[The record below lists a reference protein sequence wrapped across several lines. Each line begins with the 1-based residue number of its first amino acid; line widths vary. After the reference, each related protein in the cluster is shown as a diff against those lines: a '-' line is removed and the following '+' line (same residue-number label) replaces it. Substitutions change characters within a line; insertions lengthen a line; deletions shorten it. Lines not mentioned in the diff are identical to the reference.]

1 MNFKLRAQL
10 IIALIVIVVSATLTF
25 YHISQEKQF
34 AKERSERSSE
44 NIRLSFDSIVHDTEQ
59 LYRFR
64 TRATLETPGV
74 MKAVAARDTQTLYRL
89 ILPRYKAL
97 QEENPYLHIMQFH
110 AADASPA
117 AVAYWA
123 NAMAAGR

>member
-64 TRATLETPGV
+64 TRATL
-74 MKAVAARDTQTLYRL
+74 
-89 ILPRYKAL
+89 
-97 QEENPYLHIMQFH
+97 
-110 AADASPA
+110 
-117 AVAYWA
+117 
-123 NAMAAGR
+123 